1 MKVREIKD
9 LLFEVDNKELSSQ
22 IDNKKLSSQVDNP
35 ALLFNKLLILQYI
48 CKFFQN
54 QDLTEQCKDKKGKDK
69 GKDKKDE
76 DVSKQEYIKS
86 FIETFNG
93 KNPFDD
99 LEGKRPFRP
108 SELDCVIQESFKLK
122 TAYRLVIGAGYPSFI
137 ENGFLFHHV
146 YSIPYIPG
154 ETLKGLARAVF
165 ILSVA
170 EAIKGET
177 KPSKIEEVLSEE
189 AEKEISEEAKGIL
202 HQIPEK
208 INIILDNYTI
218 ENPVETFRKIF
229 GSKERRGQVIFFDAY
244 PVKFNP
250 SEHFEADIMNSHYGD
265 YYQSGKAPA
274 DWLSP
279 NPIHFLALKEGI
291 VFEFNLGLA
300 PLEPM
305 EDNEEKLLLETAR
318 KLLEVG
324 LKNFGVG
331 NKKRKGYGWFSD
343 KTVGR

>member
-1 MKVREIKD
+1 MKVREIKGF
-9 LLFEVDNKELSSQ
+9 L
-22 IDNKKLSSQVDNP
+22 SQVDNP
-35 ALLFNKLLILQYI
+35 ALLFNKLLILEFI
-48 CKFFQN
+48 DGFSQN
-54 QDLTEQCKDKKGKDK
+54 QNLTEKYKDKKGKDK
-69 GKDKKDE
+69 GKDKRDE
-76 DVSKQEYIKS
+76 DVKKIDYINKFKEKVQRPELPPKVES
-86 FIETFNG
+86 YAIE
-93 KNPFDD
+93 K
-99 LEGKRPFRP
+99 FR
-108 SELDCVIQESFKLK
+108 LK

-146 YSIPYIPG
+146 YGIPYIPG

-165 ILSVA
+165 ILSVV
-170 EAIKGET
+170 EAMKGET
-177 KPSKIEEVLSEE
+177 KLSKIEEELSEE
-189 AEKEISEEAKGIL
+189 VEGISY
-202 HQIPEK
+202 QIPKK
-208 INIILDNYTI
+208 INIILDDYTI

-229 GSKERRGQVIFFDAY
+229 GSKKRRGQVIFFDAY
-244 PVKFNP
+244 PVEFKP

-305 EDNEEKLLLETAR
+305 EDNEEKLLLATAR
-318 KLLEVG
+318 RLLEVG
-324 LKNFGVG
+324 LENFGVG

>member
-1 MKVREIKD
+1 MKVKQI
-9 LLFEVDNKELSSQ
+9 KEL
-22 IDNKKLSSQVDNP
+22 LSQVDNP
-35 ALLFNKLLILQYI
+35 ALLFNKLLVLQY
-48 CKFFQN
+48 
-54 QDLTEQCKDKKGKDK
+54 TEQISQSQ
-69 GKDKKDE
+69 
-76 DVSKQEYIKS
+76 DVRKIEYIRS
-86 FIETFNG
+86 FTKI
-93 KNPFDD
+93 
-99 LEGKRPFRP
+99 LERKEHSKPTKLDGIRQENFR
-108 SELDCVIQESFKLK
+108 LK

-137 ENGFLFHHV
+137 ENGFMFHHV
-146 YSIPYIPG
+146 YGIPYIPG
-154 ETLKGLARAVF
+154 ETLKGLARTVF

-170 EAIKGET
+170 EAVKEET
-177 KPSKIEEVLSEE
+177 KLSEIEEELSEE
-189 AEKEISEEAKGIL
+189 AEGISQ
-202 HQIPEK
+202 QIPKK
-208 INIILDNYTI
+208 ISIILDDYTI

-229 GSKERRGQVIFFDAY
+229 GSKKRRGQVIFFDAY
-244 PVKFNP
+244 PVEFNP

-274 DWLSP
+274 DWLNP

-291 VFEFNLGLA
+291 DFEFSLGLA
-300 PLEPM
+300 PLGPM

>member
-9 LLFEVDNKELSSQ
+9 LLFEVDNKERSSNV
-22 IDNKKLSSQVDNP
+22 DNKKTSSQVDNP
-35 ALLFNKLLILQYI
+35 ALLFNKLLVLKYI
-48 CKFFQN
+48 DKISQN
-54 QDLTEQCKDKKGKDK
+54 QDVGKGK
-69 GKDKKDE
+69 
-76 DVSKQEYIKS
+76 YIES

-99 LEGKRPFRP
+99 LEGKRSFQPP
-108 SELDCVIQESFKLK
+108 ELDCVIQESFRLK

-146 YSIPYIPG
+146 YGIPYIPG

-165 ILSVA
+165 ILLVA
-170 EAIKGET
+170 EAMRGKLD
-177 KPSKIEEVLSEE
+177 PSKIEEVLSEE
-189 AEKEISEEAKGIL
+189 AEEEISEEAKGIL

-229 GSKERRGQVIFFDAY
+229 GSKKRRGQVIFFDAY
-244 PVKFNP
+244 PVDFDP

-274 DWLSP
+274 DWLNP

-291 VFEFNLGLA
+291 DFEFSLGLA

-305 EDNEEKLLLETAR
+305 EDNEERLLLEITR
-318 KLLEVG
+318 RLLKVG
-324 LKNFGVG
+324 LENFGVG
-331 NKKRKGYGWFSD
+331 NKKRKGYGWF
-343 KTVGR
+343 K

>member
-1 MKVREIKD
+1 MKVKEIKGF
-9 LLFEVDNKELSSQ
+9 L
-22 IDNKKLSSQVDNP
+22 SQVDNP
-35 ALLFNKLLILQYI
+35 ALLFNKLLILEFI
-48 CKFFQN
+48 DGSSQN
-54 QDLTEQCKDKKGKDK
+54 QNLTERGKDKKGREK
-69 GKDKKDE
+69 GKDKRDE
-76 DVSKQEYIKS
+76 DVKKIDYINK
-86 FIETFNG
+86 FKEKVQKPEPPPKVEGYTIE
-93 KNPFDD
+93 K
-99 LEGKRPFRP
+99 FR
-108 SELDCVIQESFKLK
+108 LK

-146 YSIPYIPG
+146 YGIPYIPG

-177 KPSKIEEVLSEE
+177 KLSKIEEEL
-189 AEKEISEEAKGIL
+189 SEEAKGIL

-244 PVKFNP
+244 PVDFNP

-265 YYQSGKAPA
+265 YYQLGKAPA
-274 DWLSP
+274 DWLNP

-291 VFEFNLGLA
+291 VFEFSLGLA

>member
-1 MKVREIKD
+1 MKVKEIKGF
-9 LLFEVDNKELSSQ
+9 L
-22 IDNKKLSSQVDNP
+22 SQVDNP
-35 ALLFNKLLILQYI
+35 ALLFNKLLVLKYTKQISQG
-48 CKFFQN
+48 
-54 QDLTEQCKDKKGKDK
+54 QDVRKI
-69 GKDKKDE
+69 
-76 DVSKQEYIKS
+76 EYIDEFKKKIRKEPIPLPKVEEYT
-86 FIETFNG
+86 IE
-93 KNPFDD
+93 K
-99 LEGKRPFRP
+99 FR
-108 SELDCVIQESFKLK
+108 LK

-146 YSIPYIPG
+146 YGIPYIPG
-154 ETLKGLARAVF
+154 ETLKGLARTVF

-170 EAIKGET
+170 EAIEGKFD
-177 KPSKIEEVLSEE
+177 PSKIEEVLSEE

-202 HQIPEK
+202 YQIPEK

-250 SEHFEADIMNSHYGD
+250 SEHFEADIMNPHYGR
-265 YYQSGKAPA
+265 YYQADEAPA

-279 NPIHFLALKEGI
+279 TPIHFLALKEGI
-291 VFEFNLGLA
+291 DFEFNLGLA

-331 NKKRKGYGWFSD
+331 NKKRKGYGWF
-343 KTVGR
+343 K

>member
-1 MKVREIKD
+1 MKVKGIKGF
-9 LLFEVDNKELSSQ
+9 L
-22 IDNKKLSSQVDNP
+22 SQVDNP
-35 ALLFNKLLILQYI
+35 ALLFNKLLIFEYI
-48 CKFFQN
+48 GDSK
-54 QDLTEQCKDKKGKDK
+54 EQGKDKKGKDK
-69 GKDKKDE
+69 DKDKRDE
-76 DVSKQEYIKS
+76 DVEKRDYINKFKEKVQRPES
-86 FIETFNG
+86 LPKIEG
-93 KNPFDD
+93 YAIEK
-99 LEGKRPFRP
+99 FR
-108 SELDCVIQESFKLK
+108 LK

-146 YSIPYIPG
+146 YGIPYIPG

-170 EAIKGET
+170 EAVKEET
-177 KPSKIEEVLSEE
+177 KLSEIEKQLSEE
-189 AEKEISEEAKGIL
+189 AEGIF
-202 HQIPEK
+202 HQIPKK
-208 INIILDNYTI
+208 INIILDDYII

-229 GSKERRGQVIFFDAY
+229 GSKKRRGQVIFFDAY
-244 PVKFNP
+244 PIKFNP
-250 SEHFEADIMNSHYGD
+250 SEHFEADIMNPHYGK
-265 YYQSGKAPA
+265 YYQSQSEKEAPA

-291 VFEFNLGLA
+291 DFEFSLGLA

-343 KTVGR
+343 KTLGR

>member
-1 MKVREIKD
+1 MKVRQI
-9 LLFEVDNKELSSQ
+9 KEL
-22 IDNKKLSSQVDNP
+22 LSQVDNP
-35 ALLFNKLLILQYI
+35 ALLFNKLLVLQY
-48 CKFFQN
+48 
-54 QDLTEQCKDKKGKDK
+54 TEQISQGQ
-69 GKDKKDE
+69 
-76 DVSKQEYIKS
+76 DVRKIEYIDEFKKKIRKEPIPLPEVEDCI
-86 FIETFNG
+86 IE
-93 KNPFDD
+93 K
-99 LEGKRPFRP
+99 FR
-108 SELDCVIQESFKLK
+108 LK

-146 YSIPYIPG
+146 YGIPYIPG

-170 EAIKGET
+170 EAIKG
-177 KPSKIEEVLSEE
+177 KFDPSKIEEELSEE
-189 AEKEISEEAKGIL
+189 AEGISY
-202 HQIPEK
+202 QIPEK
-208 INIILDNYTI
+208 INIILDDYTI

-229 GSKERRGQVIFFDAY
+229 GSKERRGQIIFFDAY

-291 VFEFNLGLA
+291 IFEFSLGLA

-305 EDNEEKLLLETAR
+305 EDSEEKLLLETAR
-318 KLLEVG
+318 RLLEVG
-324 LKNFGVG
+324 LENFGVG
-331 NKKRKGYGWFSD
+331 SKKRKGYGWF
-343 KTVGR
+343 K

>member
-9 LLFEVDNKELSSQ
+9 LLFKVDNKELSSNV
-22 IDNKKLSSQVDNP
+22 DNKKNSPQVDNP

-48 CKFFQN
+48 CKFVQN
-54 QDLTEQCKDKKGKDK
+54 QDLTEQCKDKKGKEK
-69 GKDKKDE
+69 GKDKRDE
-76 DVSKQEYIKS
+76 DVEKLKYIDEFKKKIRKEPIPLPEVEYCI
-86 FIETFNG
+86 IE
-93 KNPFDD
+93 K
-99 LEGKRPFRP
+99 FR
-108 SELDCVIQESFKLK
+108 LK

-146 YSIPYIPG
+146 YGIPYIPG

-165 ILSVA
+165 ILSVV
-170 EAIKGET
+170 EAIEGKFD
-177 KPSKIEEVLSEE
+177 PSEIEEGLSEE
-189 AEKEISEEAKGIL
+189 AEKEISEEAEGIV

-244 PVKFNP
+244 PVEFNP
-250 SEHFEADIMNSHYGD
+250 SEHFEADIMNPHYGR
-265 YYQSGKAPA
+265 YYQADEAPA
-274 DWLSP
+274 DWLNP
-279 NPIHFLALKEGI
+279 TPIHFLALKEGI
-291 VFEFNLGLA
+291 VFEFSLGLA

-343 KTVGR
+343 

>member
-1 MKVREIKD
+1 MKVREIKK

-22 IDNKKLSSQVDNP
+22 IDSKKLSSQVDNP

-48 CKFFQN
+48 CEFFQN
-54 QDLTEQCKDKKGKDK
+54 QDLKEQCKDKKGKDR
-69 GKDKKDE
+69 GKEKRDE

-86 FIETFNG
+86 FTGIF
-93 KNPFDD
+93 KKKDHSDD
-99 LEGKRPFRP
+99 LEGKRSFQP

-146 YSIPYIPG
+146 YGIPYIPG

-170 EAIKGET
+170 EAIEGKFD
-177 KPSKIEEVLSEE
+177 PSKIEEVLSEE

-202 HQIPEK
+202 HQIPER

-229 GSKERRGQVIFFDAY
+229 GSKKRRGQVIFFDAY
-244 PVKFNP
+244 PVDFNP
-250 SEHFEADIMNSHYGD
+250 SEHFEADIMNPHYGR
-265 YYQSGKAPA
+265 YYQADEAPA
-274 DWLSP
+274 DWLNP
-279 NPIHFLALKEGI
+279 TPIHFLALKEGI

-318 KLLEVG
+318 RLLEVG
-324 LKNFGVG
+324 LENFGVG
-331 NKKRKGYGWFSD
+331 NKKRKGYGWF
-343 KTVGR
+343 K

>member
-1 MKVREIKD
+1 MKVKQIKGF
-9 LLFEVDNKELSSQ
+9 L
-22 IDNKKLSSQVDNP
+22 SQVDNP
-35 ALLFNKLLILQYI
+35 ALLFNKLLILQYTEQI
-48 CKFFQN
+48 SQN
-54 QDLTEQCKDKKGKDK
+54 QDVRRIEYIRFFTEILKGKK
-69 GKDKKDE
+69 PQKPPE
-76 DVSKQEYIKS
+76 
-86 FIETFNG
+86 
-93 KNPFDD
+93 
-99 LEGKRPFRP
+99 LEGVKQDSFR
-108 SELDCVIQESFKLK
+108 LK

-146 YSIPYIPG
+146 YGIPYIPG

-177 KPSKIEEVLSEE
+177 KLSKIEEELSEE
-189 AEKEISEEAKGIL
+189 AEGISQ
-202 HQIPEK
+202 QIPKK
-208 INIILDNYTI
+208 ISIILGDYTI

-229 GSKERRGQVIFFDAY
+229 GSKKRRGQVIFFDAY

-291 VFEFNLGLA
+291 DFEFSLGLA

-324 LKNFGVG
+324 LKNFGLG

-343 KTVGR
+343 KTIGR

>member
-1 MKVREIKD
+1 MMVKEIKRF
-9 LLFEVDNKELSSQ
+9 L
-22 IDNKKLSSQVDNP
+22 SQVDNP
-35 ALLFNKLLILQYI
+35 ALLFNKLLILEFI
-48 CKFFQN
+48 DGFSQN
-54 QDLTEQCKDKKGKDK
+54 QNLTEKDKDKKGKDK
-69 GKDKKDE
+69 GKDKRDE
-76 DVSKQEYIKS
+76 DVKKIDYINK
-86 FIETFNG
+86 FKE
-93 KNPFDD
+93 KVQKPEPPPKV
-99 LEGKRPFRP
+99 EGYATEKFR
-108 SELDCVIQESFKLK
+108 LK

-146 YSIPYIPG
+146 YGIPYIPG
-154 ETLKGLARAVF
+154 ETLKGLARTVF

-170 EAIKGET
+170 DAIKG
-177 KPSKIEEVLSEE
+177 KFDPSKIEEVLSEE
-189 AEKEISEEAKGIL
+189 AEEEISEEAKGIL
-202 HQIPEK
+202 HQIPDR

-244 PVKFNP
+244 PVDFNP
-250 SEHFEADIMNSHYGD
+250 SEHFEADIMNPHYGE
-265 YYQSGKAPA
+265 YYQSQSEKEAPA

-279 NPIHFLALKEGI
+279 NPIHFLALKGGI

-305 EDNEEKLLLETAR
+305 EDNEEKLLLATAR

-343 KTVGR
+343 KIVGR

>member
-9 LLFEVDNKELSSQ
+9 LL
-22 IDNKKLSSQVDNP
+22 SQVDNP
-35 ALLFNKLLILQYI
+35 ALLFNKLLVLKHIDI
-48 CKFFQN
+48 ISQN
-54 QDLTEQCKDKKGKDK
+54 QDVGKGKYI
-69 GKDKKDE
+69 
-76 DVSKQEYIKS
+76 EY

-99 LEGKRPFRP
+99 LEGKRPFQP
-108 SELDCVIQESFKLK
+108 PELESVSQESFKLK

-137 ENGFLFHHV
+137 ENGFMFHHV
-146 YSIPYIPG
+146 YGIPYIPG

-170 EAIKGET
+170 EAVKEET
-177 KPSKIEEVLSEE
+177 KLSKIEEGLSEE
-189 AEKEISEEAKGIL
+189 AEKEISEEARGIL

-229 GSKERRGQVIFFDAY
+229 GSKKRRGQVIFFDAY
-244 PVKFNP
+244 PVDFNP
-250 SEHFEADIMNSHYGD
+250 SEHFEADIMNPHYGK
-265 YYQSGKAPA
+265 YYQADKAPA
-274 DWLSP
+274 DWLNP
-279 NPIHFLALKEGI
+279 TPIHFLALKEGI

-331 NKKRKGYGWFSD
+331 NKKRKGYGWF
-343 KTVGR
+343 K

>member
-1 MKVREIKD
+1 MRVRQIKD
-9 LLFEVDNKELSSQ
+9 LL
-22 IDNKKLSSQVDNP
+22 SQVDNP
-35 ALLFNKLLILQYI
+35 ALLFNKLLILQFI
-48 CKFFQN
+48 DGSSQN
-54 QDLTEQCKDKKGKDK
+54 QNSTERGKDKKGKEK
-69 GKDKKDE
+69 GKDKRDE
-76 DVSKQEYIKS
+76 DVKKIDYINK
-86 FIETFNG
+86 FKEKVQKLEPPPKVEGYTIE
-93 KNPFDD
+93 K
-99 LEGKRPFRP
+99 FR
-108 SELDCVIQESFKLK
+108 LK
-122 TAYRLVIGAGYPSFI
+122 TAYRLVIGVGYPSFI

-146 YSIPYIPG
+146 YGIPYIPG

-170 EAIKGET
+170 EAIKG
-177 KPSKIEEVLSEE
+177 KFDPSKIEEVLSEE
-189 AEKEISEEAKGIL
+189 ARGIL

-244 PVKFNP
+244 PVDFNP
-250 SEHFEADIMNSHYGD
+250 SEHFEADIMNPHYGK
-265 YYQSGKAPA
+265 YYQSQSEKEAPA

-291 VFEFNLGLA
+291 VFEFSLGLA
-300 PLEPM
+300 SLEPM

-331 NKKRKGYGWFSD
+331 NKKRKGYGWF
-343 KTVGR
+343 K

>member
-1 MKVREIKD
+1 MKVREIKRF
-9 LLFEVDNKELSSQ
+9 LSQ
-22 IDNKKLSSQVDNP
+22 IDNP

-99 LEGKRPFRP
+99 LEGKRPFQP
-108 SELDCVIQESFKLK
+108 PELDCVIQESFKLK
-122 TAYRLVIGAGYPSFI
+122 TAYRLVIGTGYPSFI

-146 YSIPYIPG
+146 YGIPYIPG
-154 ETLKGLARAVF
+154 ETLKGLARTVF

-170 EAIKGET
+170 EAIEGKFD
-177 KPSKIEEVLSEE
+177 PSKIEEVLSEE

-218 ENPVETFRKIF
+218 ENPVETFRRIF
-229 GSKERRGQVIFFDAY
+229 GSKKRRGQVIFFDAY
-244 PVKFNP
+244 PVDFNP
-250 SEHFEADIMNSHYGD
+250 SEHFEADIMNSHYGE

-331 NKKRKGYGWFSD
+331 NKKRKGYGWF
-343 KTVGR
+343 K

>member
-1 MKVREIKD
+1 MRVRQIKD
-9 LLFEVDNKELSSQ
+9 LL
-22 IDNKKLSSQVDNP
+22 SQVDNP
-35 ALLFNKLLILQYI
+35 ALLFNKLLILQFI
-48 CKFFQN
+48 DGSSQN
-54 QDLTEQCKDKKGKDK
+54 QNSTERGKDKKGKEK
-69 GKDKKDE
+69 GKDKRDE
-76 DVSKQEYIKS
+76 DVKKIDYINK
-86 FIETFNG
+86 FKEKVQKLEPPPKVEGYTIE
-93 KNPFDD
+93 K
-99 LEGKRPFRP
+99 FR
-108 SELDCVIQESFKLK
+108 LK

-146 YSIPYIPG
+146 YGIPYIPG

-170 EAIKGET
+170 EAIKG
-177 KPSKIEEVLSEE
+177 KFDPSKIEEVLSEE
-189 AEKEISEEAKGIL
+189 ARGIL

-244 PVKFNP
+244 PVDFNP
-250 SEHFEADIMNSHYGD
+250 SEHFEADIMNPHYGK
-265 YYQSGKAPA
+265 YYQSQSEKEAPA

-291 VFEFNLGLA
+291 VFEFSLGLA
-300 PLEPM
+300 SLEPM

-331 NKKRKGYGWFSD
+331 NKKRKGYGWF
-343 KTVGR
+343 K

>member
-1 MKVREIKD
+1 MKVKEIKGF
-9 LLFEVDNKELSSQ
+9 L
-22 IDNKKLSSQVDNP
+22 SQVDNP
-35 ALLFNKLLILQYI
+35 ALLFNKLLVLQY
-48 CKFFQN
+48 
-54 QDLTEQCKDKKGKDK
+54 TEQISQSQ
-69 GKDKKDE
+69 
-76 DVSKQEYIKS
+76 DVRKIEYIRS
-86 FIETFNG
+86 FTKI
-93 KNPFDD
+93 
-99 LEGKRPFRP
+99 LERKEHSKPTKLDGIRQENFR
-108 SELDCVIQESFKLK
+108 LK

-146 YSIPYIPG
+146 YGIPYIPG

-170 EAIKGET
+170 EAIKEET
-177 KPSKIEEVLSEE
+177 KLSKIEEELSEE
-189 AEKEISEEAKGIL
+189 AEGIF
-202 HQIPEK
+202 HQIPKK
-208 INIILDNYTI
+208 INIILDDYTI

-229 GSKERRGQVIFFDAY
+229 GSKKRRGQVIFFDAY
-244 PVKFNP
+244 PVEFKP

-291 VFEFNLGLA
+291 VFEFSLGLA

-331 NKKRKGYGWFSD
+331 NKKRKGYGWFLD

>member
-1 MKVREIKD
+1 MEVRQIKD
-9 LLFEVDNKELSSQ
+9 LL
-22 IDNKKLSSQVDNP
+22 SQVDNP
-35 ALLFNKLLILQYI
+35 ALLFNKLLVLKHIDKI
-48 CKFFQN
+48 SQN
-54 QDLTEQCKDKKGKDK
+54 QDVGKGK
-69 GKDKKDE
+69 
-76 DVSKQEYIKS
+76 YIES
-86 FIETFNG
+86 FIETFNR

-99 LEGKRPFRP
+99 LEEKETFRP
-108 SELDCVIQESFKLK
+108 PELDCVIQESFKLK

-146 YSIPYIPG
+146 YGIPYIPG
-154 ETLKGLARAVF
+154 ETLKGLARTVF

-170 EAIKGET
+170 EAMKGEFD
-177 KPSKIEEVLSEE
+177 PSKIEEVLSEE
-189 AEKEISEEAKGIL
+189 AEEEISEEAKGIL
-202 HQIPEK
+202 HQIPKK

-218 ENPVETFRKIF
+218 ENPVQTFRKIF

-244 PVKFNP
+244 PVDFNP

-274 DWLSP
+274 DWLNP
-279 NPIHFLALKEGI
+279 TPIHFLALKEGI
-291 VFEFNLGLA
+291 DFEFNLGLA

>member
-1 MKVREIKD
+1 MEVREIKK

-35 ALLFNKLLILQYI
+35 ALLFNKLLVLKHIDI
-48 CKFFQN
+48 ISQN
-54 QDLTEQCKDKKGKDK
+54 QDVGKGK
-69 GKDKKDE
+69 
-76 DVSKQEYIKS
+76 YIES

-154 ETLKGLARAVF
+154 ETLKGLARTVF

-170 EAIKGET
+170 EAIKG
-177 KPSKIEEVLSEE
+177 KFDLSKIEEVLSEE

-218 ENPVETFRKIF
+218 ENPVETFRRIF

-244 PVKFNP
+244 PVDFNP
-250 SEHFEADIMNSHYGD
+250 SEHFEADIMNPHYRK
-265 YYQSGKAPA
+265 YYQADEAPA
-274 DWLSP
+274 DWLNP
-279 NPIHFLALKEGI
+279 TPIHFLALKEGI

>member
-1 MKVREIKD
+1 MKVKEIKGF
-9 LLFEVDNKELSSQ
+9 L
-22 IDNKKLSSQVDNP
+22 SQVDNP
-35 ALLFNKLLILQYI
+35 ALLFNKLLVLQY
-48 CKFFQN
+48 
-54 QDLTEQCKDKKGKDK
+54 TEQISQSQ
-69 GKDKKDE
+69 
-76 DVSKQEYIKS
+76 DVRKIEYI
-86 FIETFNG
+86 
-93 KNPFDD
+93 
-99 LEGKRPFRP
+99 
-108 SELDCVIQESFKLK
+108 ESFTKILERKEHSKPTKLDGIRQENFRLK

-146 YSIPYIPG
+146 YGIPYIPG
-154 ETLKGLARAVF
+154 ETLKGLARTVF

-170 EAIKGET
+170 EAVKEET
-177 KPSKIEEVLSEE
+177 KLSKIEEELSEE
-189 AEKEISEEAKGIL
+189 AEGISQ
-202 HQIPEK
+202 QIPKK
-208 INIILDNYTI
+208 INLILDNYTI
-218 ENPVETFRKIF
+218 ENPVDTFRKIF
-229 GSKERRGQVIFFDAY
+229 GSKKRRGQVIFFDAY
-244 PVKFNP
+244 PVDFNP

-291 VFEFNLGLA
+291 DFEFSLGLA
-300 PLEPM
+300 LLEPM
-305 EDNEEKLLLETAR
+305 EDNEEKLLLTTAR

>member
-1 MKVREIKD
+1 MKVREIKRF
-9 LLFEVDNKELSSQ
+9 L
-22 IDNKKLSSQVDNP
+22 SQVDNP
-35 ALLFNKLLILQYI
+35 ALLFNKLLILEFI
-48 CKFFQN
+48 DGFSQN
-54 QDLTEQCKDKKGKDK
+54 QNLTEKGKDKKGKDK
-69 GKDKKDE
+69 GKDKRDE
-76 DVSKQEYIKS
+76 DVKKLKYIDEFKKKIRKEPIPLPEVEDYI
-86 FIETFNG
+86 IE
-93 KNPFDD
+93 K
-99 LEGKRPFRP
+99 FR
-108 SELDCVIQESFKLK
+108 LK

-146 YSIPYIPG
+146 YGIPYIPG

-165 ILSVA
+165 ILSVV
-170 EAIKGET
+170 EAMKG
-177 KPSKIEEVLSEE
+177 KFDPSKIEEVLSEE
-189 AEKEISEEAKGIL
+189 TEKEISEEAKGIL
-202 HQIPEK
+202 HQIPDR

-244 PVKFNP
+244 PVDFNP

-279 NPIHFLALKEGI
+279 TPIHFLALKEGI
-291 VFEFNLGLA
+291 IFEFSLGLA

-331 NKKRKGYGWFSD
+331 NKKRKGYGWF
-343 KTVGR
+343 K

>member
-1 MKVREIKD
+1 MKVKQI
-9 LLFEVDNKELSSQ
+9 KEL
-22 IDNKKLSSQVDNP
+22 LSQVDNP
-35 ALLFNKLLILQYI
+35 ALLFNKLLALQY
-48 CKFFQN
+48 
-54 QDLTEQCKDKKGKDK
+54 TEQISQSQ
-69 GKDKKDE
+69 
-76 DVSKQEYIKS
+76 DVRKIEYIRS
-86 FIETFNG
+86 FTKI
-93 KNPFDD
+93 
-99 LEGKRPFRP
+99 LERKEHSKPTKLDGIRQENFR
-108 SELDCVIQESFKLK
+108 LK

-146 YSIPYIPG
+146 YGIPYIPG

-170 EAIKGET
+170 EAIKEET
-177 KPSKIEEVLSEE
+177 KLSKIEEELSEE
-189 AEKEISEEAKGIL
+189 AEGIF
-202 HQIPEK
+202 HQIPKK
-208 INIILDNYTI
+208 INIILDDYTI

-229 GSKERRGQVIFFDAY
+229 GSKKRRGQVIFFDAY
-244 PVKFNP
+244 PVEFKP

-291 VFEFNLGLA
+291 VFEFSLGLA

-318 KLLEVG
+318 KLLKVG
-324 LKNFGVG
+324 LENFGVG
-331 NKKRKGYGWFSD
+331 NKKRKGYGWF
-343 KTVGR
+343 K

>member
-1 MKVREIKD
+1 MKVKEIRRF
-9 LLFEVDNKELSSQ
+9 L
-22 IDNKKLSSQVDNP
+22 SQVDNP
-35 ALLFNKLLILQYI
+35 ALLFNKLLILEFI
-48 CKFFQN
+48 DGFSQN
-54 QDLTEQCKDKKGKDK
+54 QNLTEKGKDKKGKDK
-69 GKDKKDE
+69 GKDKRDE
-76 DVSKQEYIKS
+76 DVKKIDYINK
-86 FIETFNG
+86 FKEKVQRPEHPPKVERYAIE
-93 KNPFDD
+93 K
-99 LEGKRPFRP
+99 FR
-108 SELDCVIQESFKLK
+108 LK

-146 YSIPYIPG
+146 YGIPYIPG

-177 KPSKIEEVLSEE
+177 KLSNIEEQL
-189 AEKEISEEAKGIL
+189 SEEAKGIL
-202 HQIPEK
+202 HQIPDR

-265 YYQSGKAPA
+265 YYQSSKAPA

-291 VFEFNLGLA
+291 DFEFSLGLA

-305 EDNEEKLLLETAR
+305 EDYEEKLLLETAR
-318 KLLEVG
+318 KLLKVG
-324 LKNFGVG
+324 LENFGVG

>member
-1 MKVREIKD
+1 MKVKEIKRF
-9 LLFEVDNKELSSQ
+9 L
-22 IDNKKLSSQVDNP
+22 SQVDNP
-35 ALLFNKLLILQYI
+35 ALLFNKLLALQY
-48 CKFFQN
+48 
-54 QDLTEQCKDKKGKDK
+54 TEQISQSQ
-69 GKDKKDE
+69 
-76 DVSKQEYIKS
+76 DVRKIEYIRS
-86 FIETFNG
+86 FTEI
-93 KNPFDD
+93 
-99 LEGKRPFRP
+99 LERKEHSKPTKLDGIRQENFR
-108 SELDCVIQESFKLK
+108 LK

-137 ENGFLFHHV
+137 ENGFMFHHV
-146 YSIPYIPG
+146 YGIPYIPG
-154 ETLKGLARAVF
+154 ETLKGLARTVF

-170 EAIKGET
+170 EAVKEET
-177 KPSKIEEVLSEE
+177 KLSEIEKELSEE
-189 AEKEISEEAKGIL
+189 DEGIL
-202 HQIPEK
+202 QQIPKK
-208 INIILDNYTI
+208 ISIILDDYTI
-218 ENPVETFRKIF
+218 ENPVDTFRKIF
-229 GSKERRGQVIFFDAY
+229 GSKKRRGQVIFFDAY
-244 PVKFNP
+244 PVEFNP

-291 VFEFNLGLA
+291 VFEFSLGLA

>member
-1 MKVREIKD
+1 MKVKEIKR
-9 LLFEVDNKELSSQ
+9 LL
-22 IDNKKLSSQVDNP
+22 SQVDNP
-35 ALLFNKLLILQYI
+35 ALLFNKLLVLQYAEQI
-48 CKFFQN
+48 SQN
-54 QDLTEQCKDKKGKDK
+54 QDVRKI
-69 GKDKKDE
+69 
-76 DVSKQEYIKS
+76 EYIKS
-86 FIETFNG
+86 FTEILKG
-93 KNPFDD
+93 KKPPS
-99 LEGKRPFRP
+99 LLKPEG
-108 SELDCVIQESFKLK
+108 VIRESFKLK

-146 YSIPYIPG
+146 YGIPYIPG

-170 EAIKGET
+170 EALKGET
-177 KPSKIEEVLSEE
+177 KLSKIEEGL
-189 AEKEISEEAKGIL
+189 SEEAKGIL

-244 PVKFNP
+244 PVDFNP

-274 DWLSP
+274 DWLNP

-291 VFEFNLGLA
+291 VFEFNLGFA

-305 EDNEEKLLLETAR
+305 EDNEEKLLLATAR
-318 KLLEVG
+318 RLLEVG

-331 NKKRKGYGWFSD
+331 NKKRKGYGWF
-343 KTVGR
+343 K

>member
-1 MKVREIKD
+1 MKVKQI
-9 LLFEVDNKELSSQ
+9 KEL
-22 IDNKKLSSQVDNP
+22 LSQVDNP
-35 ALLFNKLLILQYI
+35 ALLFNKLLVLQY
-48 CKFFQN
+48 
-54 QDLTEQCKDKKGKDK
+54 TEQISQSQ
-69 GKDKKDE
+69 
-76 DVSKQEYIKS
+76 DVRKIEYIRS
-86 FIETFNG
+86 FTKI
-93 KNPFDD
+93 
-99 LEGKRPFRP
+99 LERKEHSKPTKLDGIRQENFR
-108 SELDCVIQESFKLK
+108 LK

-137 ENGFLFHHV
+137 ENGFMFHHV
-146 YSIPYIPG
+146 YGIPYIPG
-154 ETLKGLARAVF
+154 ETLKGLARTVF

-170 EAIKGET
+170 EAVKEET
-177 KPSKIEEVLSEE
+177 KLSEIEEELSEE
-189 AEKEISEEAKGIL
+189 AEGISQ
-202 HQIPEK
+202 QIPKK
-208 INIILDNYTI
+208 ISIILDDYTI

-229 GSKERRGQVIFFDAY
+229 GSKKRRGQVIFFDAY
-244 PVKFNP
+244 PVEFNP

-274 DWLSP
+274 DWLNP

-291 VFEFNLGLA
+291 DFEFNLGLA

>member
-1 MKVREIKD
+1 MKVRQI
-9 LLFEVDNKELSSQ
+9 KEL
-22 IDNKKLSSQVDNP
+22 LSQVDNP
-35 ALLFNKLLILQYI
+35 ALLFNKLLVLQY
-48 CKFFQN
+48 
-54 QDLTEQCKDKKGKDK
+54 TEQISQSQDVRKIEYIISFTEILKGKK
-69 GKDKKDE
+69 PQKPPE
-76 DVSKQEYIKS
+76 
-86 FIETFNG
+86 
-93 KNPFDD
+93 
-99 LEGKRPFRP
+99 LEGVKQDSFR
-108 SELDCVIQESFKLK
+108 LK

-137 ENGFLFHHV
+137 ENGFMFHHV
-146 YSIPYIPG
+146 YGIPYIPG

-170 EAIKGET
+170 EAIKG
-177 KPSKIEEVLSEE
+177 KFDPSKIEEGLSEE
-189 AEKEISEEAKGIL
+189 AEVISY
-202 HQIPEK
+202 QIPEK

-229 GSKERRGQVIFFDAY
+229 GSKKRRGQVIFFDAY
-244 PVKFNP
+244 PVEFKP

-291 VFEFNLGLA
+291 DFEFSLGLA

-324 LKNFGVG
+324 LENFGVG

>member
-1 MKVREIKD
+1 MKVKEIKR
-9 LLFEVDNKELSSQ
+9 FLSQ
-22 IDNKKLSSQVDNP
+22 LDNP
-35 ALLFNKLLILQYI
+35 ALLFNKLLILEFI
-48 CKFFQN
+48 DGSSQN
-54 QDLTEQCKDKKGKDK
+54 QNLTEKDKDKKGKDK
-69 GKDKKDE
+69 GKDKRDE
-76 DVSKQEYIKS
+76 DVKKIDYINKFKEKVQKPEPPPKVES
-86 FIETFNG
+86 YAIE
-93 KNPFDD
+93 K
-99 LEGKRPFRP
+99 FR
-108 SELDCVIQESFKLK
+108 LK

-146 YSIPYIPG
+146 YGIPYIPG

-165 ILSVA
+165 ILSLA
-170 EAIKGET
+170 EAMRGKFD
-177 KPSKIEEVLSEE
+177 PSKIEEVLSEE
-189 AEKEISEEAKGIL
+189 AEGEISEEAKGIL
-202 HQIPEK
+202 HQIPDR

-229 GSKERRGQVIFFDAY
+229 GSRERRGQVIFFDAY
-244 PVKFNP
+244 PVDFNP

-274 DWLSP
+274 DWLNP

-291 VFEFNLGLA
+291 DFEFSLGLA

-318 KLLEVG
+318 RLLEVG

>member
-1 MKVREIKD
+1 MKVKQI
-9 LLFEVDNKELSSQ
+9 KEL
-22 IDNKKLSSQVDNP
+22 LSQVDNP
-35 ALLFNKLLILQYI
+35 ALLFNKLLVLQY
-48 CKFFQN
+48 
-54 QDLTEQCKDKKGKDK
+54 TEQISQSQ
-69 GKDKKDE
+69 
-76 DVSKQEYIKS
+76 DVRKIEYIRS
-86 FIETFNG
+86 FTKI
-93 KNPFDD
+93 
-99 LEGKRPFRP
+99 LERKEHSKPTKLDGIRQENFR
-108 SELDCVIQESFKLK
+108 LK

-146 YSIPYIPG
+146 YGIPYIPG

-170 EAIKGET
+170 EAVKEET
-177 KPSKIEEVLSEE
+177 KLSEIEEELSEE
-189 AEKEISEEAKGIL
+189 AEGISQ
-202 HQIPEK
+202 QIPKK
-208 INIILDNYTI
+208 ISIILDDYTI
-218 ENPVETFRKIF
+218 ENPVDTFRKIF
-229 GSKERRGQVIFFDAY
+229 GSKKRRGQVIFFDAY
-244 PVKFNP
+244 PVEFKP
-250 SEHFEADIMNSHYGD
+250 SEHFEAEIMNSHYGD

-291 VFEFNLGLA
+291 VFEFSLGLA

-305 EDNEEKLLLETAR
+305 EDDEEKLLLETAK

-331 NKKRKGYGWFSD
+331 NKKRKGYGWFLD

>member
-1 MKVREIKD
+1 MKVKQI
-9 LLFEVDNKELSSQ
+9 KEL
-22 IDNKKLSSQVDNP
+22 LSQVDNP
-35 ALLFNKLLILQYI
+35 ALLFNKLLALQY
-48 CKFFQN
+48 
-54 QDLTEQCKDKKGKDK
+54 TEQISQSQ
-69 GKDKKDE
+69 
-76 DVSKQEYIKS
+76 DVRKIEYIRS
-86 FIETFNG
+86 FTKI
-93 KNPFDD
+93 
-99 LEGKRPFRP
+99 LERKEHSKPTKLDGIRQDSFR
-108 SELDCVIQESFKLK
+108 LK

-146 YSIPYIPG
+146 YGIPYIPG
-154 ETLKGLARAVF
+154 ETLKGLARTVF

-170 EAIKGET
+170 EAVKEEA
-177 KPSKIEEVLSEE
+177 KLSKIEEEL
-189 AEKEISEEAKGIL
+189 SEEAKGIL
-202 HQIPEK
+202 HQIPDR

-244 PVKFNP
+244 PVEFNP

-291 VFEFNLGLA
+291 VFEFSLGLA

-318 KLLEVG
+318 KLLKVG
-324 LKNFGVG
+324 LENFGVG

-343 KTVGR
+343 RTVGR

>member
-1 MKVREIKD
+1 MKVKQI
-9 LLFEVDNKELSSQ
+9 KEL
-22 IDNKKLSSQVDNP
+22 LSQVDNP
-35 ALLFNKLLILQYI
+35 ALLFNKLLALQY
-48 CKFFQN
+48 
-54 QDLTEQCKDKKGKDK
+54 TEQISQSQ
-69 GKDKKDE
+69 
-76 DVSKQEYIKS
+76 DVRKIEYIRS
-86 FIETFNG
+86 FTKI
-93 KNPFDD
+93 
-99 LEGKRPFRP
+99 LERKEHSKPTKLDGIRQENFR
-108 SELDCVIQESFKLK
+108 LK

-137 ENGFLFHHV
+137 ENGFMFHHV
-146 YSIPYIPG
+146 YGIPYIPG
-154 ETLKGLARAVF
+154 ETLKGLARTVF

-170 EAIKGET
+170 EAVKEET
-177 KPSKIEEVLSEE
+177 KLSEIEEELSEE
-189 AEKEISEEAKGIL
+189 AEGISQ
-202 HQIPEK
+202 QIPKK
-208 INIILDNYTI
+208 ISIILDDYTI

-229 GSKERRGQVIFFDAY
+229 GSKKRRGQVIFFDAY
-244 PVKFNP
+244 PVEFNP

-291 VFEFNLGLA
+291 DFEFNLGLA